1 MKSDSSK
8 KVLKNSV
15 ELSDLL
21 SMQTE
26 VAFLESMSQSKTLT
40 AIVIAGVTTYI
51 NFMYWVVKMA
61 SSL

>member
-21 SMQTE
+21 SIQTE
-26 VAFLESMSQSKTLT
+26 VAFLESMSQAKTLMAMVIIG
-40 AIVIAGVTTYI
+40 AITYSGFI
-51 NFMYWVVKMA
+51 YWVVKMA
-61 SSL
+61 SAL